1 MDTDGFRKAI
11 HFDLDTATVESTF
24 GKKNTSMAYRKI
36 RKFLESNGFAH
47 SQYSGYMSLRPMSDL
62 EVYRTYDMM
71 KEALPWLAF
80 EGTQYEVFKGKVTN
94 TERPGAG
101 NKGNNSAIS
110 IGDYWWERSVAPYN
124 YNSFFIVNDSGN
136 PSDGAFA
143 AYSLVVCPVFCF

>member
-11 HFDLDTATVESTF
+11 HFDLDTATVEATF

-71 KEALPWLAF
+71 KEALPWLEPCAQKIHVLVVADEF
-80 EGTQYEVFKGKVTN
+80 DLLGFSHEENEDIESPARKTGPVRGKLLKEKSTKAKKASK
-94 TERPGAG
+94 RLDR
-101 NKGNNSAIS
+101 K
-110 IGDYWWERSVAPYN
+110 
-124 YNSFFIVNDSGN
+124 FDSGH
-136 PSDGAFA
+136 DDIER
-143 AYSLVVCPVFCF
+143 

>member
-11 HFDLDTATVESTF
+11 HFDLDTATVEATF

-71 KEALPWLAF
+71 KEALPWLEPCAQKIHVLVVADELDLLGF
-80 EGTQYEVFKGKVTN
+80 SHEENEDIESPARKTGSVRGKLLKEKSTKAK
-94 TERPGAG
+94 EASKRLDR
-101 NKGNNSAIS
+101 K
-110 IGDYWWERSVAPYN
+110 
-124 YNSFFIVNDSGN
+124 FDSGH
-136 PSDGAFA
+136 DDIER
-143 AYSLVVCPVFCF
+143 

>member
-11 HFDLDTATVESTF
+11 HFDLDTATVEATF

-71 KEALPWLAF
+71 KEALPWLEPCA
-80 EGTQYEVFKGKVTN
+80 QKIHV
-94 TERPGAG
+94 
-101 NKGNNSAIS
+101 
-110 IGDYWWERSVAPYN
+110 
-124 YNSFFIVNDSGN
+124 
-136 PSDGAFA
+136 
-143 AYSLVVCPVFCF
+143 LVVADEFDLLGFSHEENEDIESPARKTGSVRGKLLKEKSTKAKEVSKRLDRKFDGGHDDIER

>member
-11 HFDLDTATVESTF
+11 HFDLDTATVEATF

-71 KEALPWLAF
+71 KEALPWLEPCAQKIHVLVVADEF
-80 EGTQYEVFKGKVTN
+80 DLLGFSHEEDEDIESPARKTGPVRGKLLKEKSTK
-94 TERPGAG
+94 EKEASKRL
-101 NKGNNSAIS
+101 
-110 IGDYWWERSVAPYN
+110 
-124 YNSFFIVNDSGN
+124 DSGH
-136 PSDGAFA
+136 DDIER
-143 AYSLVVCPVFCF
+143 

>member
-11 HFDLDTATVESTF
+11 HFDLDTATVEATF

-71 KEALPWLAF
+71 KEALPWLEPCAQKIHVLVVADEF
-80 EGTQYEVFKGKVTN
+80 DLLGFSHEENEDIENPARKSGSSQGELLREKSIN
-94 TERPGAG
+94 TKEAAKRLD
-101 NKGNNSAIS
+101 KKI
-110 IGDYWWERSVAPYN
+110 
-124 YNSFFIVNDSGN
+124 DSGH
-136 PSDGAFA
+136 DDIE
-143 AYSLVVCPVFCF
+143 C

>member
-11 HFDLDTATVESTF
+11 HFDSDTATVEATF

-71 KEALPWLAF
+71 KEALPWLEPCAQKIHVLVVADEF
-80 EGTQYEVFKGKVTN
+80 DLLGFSHEENEDIENPARKSGSSQGELLREKSIN
-94 TERPGAG
+94 TKEAAKRLD
-101 NKGNNSAIS
+101 KKI
-110 IGDYWWERSVAPYN
+110 
-124 YNSFFIVNDSGN
+124 DSGH
-136 PSDGAFA
+136 DDIER
-143 AYSLVVCPVFCF
+143 

>member
-11 HFDLDTATVESTF
+11 HFDLDTATVEATF

-71 KEALPWLAF
+71 KEALPWLEPCAQKIHVLVVADEF
-80 EGTQYEVFKGKVTN
+80 DLLGFSHEENEDIESPARKSGSSQGKLLREKSINAKEVSKRLDK
-94 TERPGAG
+94 
-101 NKGNNSAIS
+101 KI
-110 IGDYWWERSVAPYN
+110 
-124 YNSFFIVNDSGN
+124 DSGH
-136 PSDGAFA
+136 DAIER
-143 AYSLVVCPVFCF
+143 

>member
-62 EVYRTYDMM
+62 DVYRTYDMM
-71 KEALPWLAF
+71 KEALPWLEPCAQKIHVLVVADEF
-80 EGTQYEVFKGKVTN
+80 DLLGFSHEENEDIESPARKTGSVRGKLLKEKSTKAK
-94 TERPGAG
+94 EASKRLDR
-101 NKGNNSAIS
+101 K
-110 IGDYWWERSVAPYN
+110 
-124 YNSFFIVNDSGN
+124 FDSGH
-136 PSDGAFA
+136 DDIER
-143 AYSLVVCPVFCF
+143 

>member
-71 KEALPWLAF
+71 KEALPWLEPCAQKIHVLVVADEF
-80 EGTQYEVFKGKVTN
+80 DLLGFSHEENEDIESPARKTGSVRGKLLKEKSTKAK
-94 TERPGAG
+94 EASKRLDR
-101 NKGNNSAIS
+101 K
-110 IGDYWWERSVAPYN
+110 
-124 YNSFFIVNDSGN
+124 FDSGH
-136 PSDGAFA
+136 DDIER
-143 AYSLVVCPVFCF
+143 

>member
-11 HFDLDTATVESTF
+11 HFDLDTATVEATF

-71 KEALPWLAF
+71 KEALPWLEPCAQKIHVLVVADEF
-80 EGTQYEVFKGKVTN
+80 DLLGFSHGENEDIESPARKTGPVRGKFLKEKSTKAK
-94 TERPGAG
+94 EASKRLDR
-101 NKGNNSAIS
+101 K
-110 IGDYWWERSVAPYN
+110 
-124 YNSFFIVNDSGN
+124 FDSGH
-136 PSDGAFA
+136 DDIER
-143 AYSLVVCPVFCF
+143 

>member
-11 HFDLDTATVESTF
+11 HFDLDKATVEATF

-71 KEALPWLAF
+71 KEALPWLEPCAQKIHVLVVADEF
-80 EGTQYEVFKGKVTN
+80 DLLGFSHEENEDIESPARKTGSVRGKLLKEKSTKAK
-94 TERPGAG
+94 EASKRLDR
-101 NKGNNSAIS
+101 K
-110 IGDYWWERSVAPYN
+110 
-124 YNSFFIVNDSGN
+124 FDSGH
-136 PSDGAFA
+136 DDIER
-143 AYSLVVCPVFCF
+143 

>member
-11 HFDLDTATVESTF
+11 HFDLDTATVEETF

-71 KEALPWLAF
+71 KEALPWLEPCAQKIHVLVVADEF
-80 EGTQYEVFKGKVTN
+80 DLLGFSHEENEDIENPARKSGSSQGELLREKSIN
-94 TERPGAG
+94 TKEAAKRLD
-101 NKGNNSAIS
+101 KKI
-110 IGDYWWERSVAPYN
+110 
-124 YNSFFIVNDSGN
+124 DSGH
-136 PSDGAFA
+136 DDIER
-143 AYSLVVCPVFCF
+143 

>member
-11 HFDLDTATVESTF
+11 HFDLDTATVEATF

-71 KEALPWLAF
+71 KEALPWLEPCAQKIHVLVVADEF
-80 EGTQYEVFKGKVTN
+80 DLLGFSHEENEDIEIPARKTGSVRGKLLKEKSTKAK
-94 TERPGAG
+94 EASKRLDR
-101 NKGNNSAIS
+101 K
-110 IGDYWWERSVAPYN
+110 
-124 YNSFFIVNDSGN
+124 FDSGH
-136 PSDGAFA
+136 DDIER
-143 AYSLVVCPVFCF
+143 

>member
-11 HFDLDTATVESTF
+11 HFDLDTATVEATF

-71 KEALPWLAF
+71 KEALPWLEPCAQKIHVLVVADEF
-80 EGTQYEVFKGKVTN
+80 DLLGFSHEENEDIENPARKSGSSRGELLREKSIN
-94 TERPGAG
+94 TKEAAKRLD
-101 NKGNNSAIS
+101 KKI
-110 IGDYWWERSVAPYN
+110 
-124 YNSFFIVNDSGN
+124 DSGH
-136 PSDGAFA
+136 DDIER
-143 AYSLVVCPVFCF
+143 

>member
-11 HFDLDTATVESTF
+11 HFDLDTATVEATF

-71 KEALPWLAF
+71 KEALPWLEPCAQKIHVLVVADEF
-80 EGTQYEVFKGKVTN
+80 DLLGFSHEENEDIESPARKSGSSQGKLLR
-94 TERPGAG
+94 E
-101 NKGNNSAIS
+101 KS
-110 IGDYWWERSVAPYN
+110 INAKEASKRLDKE
-124 YNSFFIVNDSGN
+124 IDSGH
-136 PSDGAFA
+136 DAIER
-143 AYSLVVCPVFCF
+143 

>member
-11 HFDLDTATVESTF
+11 HFDLDTATVEATF

-71 KEALPWLAF
+71 KEALPWLEPCAQKIHVLVVADEF
-80 EGTQYEVFKGKVTN
+80 DLLGFSHEENEDIENPARKSGSSQGGAPEGEINQYERSG
-94 TERPGAG
+94 EEAG
-101 NKGNNSAIS
+101 QE
-110 IGDYWWERSVAPYN
+110 D
-124 YNSFFIVNDSGN
+124 
-136 PSDGAFA
+136 
-143 AYSLVVCPVFCF
+143 

>member
-11 HFDLDTATVESTF
+11 HFDLDTATVEATF

-71 KEALPWLAF
+71 KEALPWLEPCAQKIHVLVVADEF
-80 EGTQYEVFKGKVTN
+80 DLLGFSHEENEDIENPARKSSSSQGELLREKSIN
-94 TERPGAG
+94 TKEAAKRLD
-101 NKGNNSAIS
+101 KKI
-110 IGDYWWERSVAPYN
+110 
-124 YNSFFIVNDSGN
+124 DSGH
-136 PSDGAFA
+136 DDIER
-143 AYSLVVCPVFCF
+143 

>member
-11 HFDLDTATVESTF
+11 HFDLDTATVEATF

-71 KEALPWLAF
+71 KEALPWLEPCAQKIHVLVVADEF
-80 EGTQYEVFKGKVTN
+80 DLLGFSHEENEDIESPARKTVSVRGKLLKEKSTKAK
-94 TERPGAG
+94 EASKRLDR
-101 NKGNNSAIS
+101 K
-110 IGDYWWERSVAPYN
+110 
-124 YNSFFIVNDSGN
+124 FDSGH
-136 PSDGAFA
+136 DDIER
-143 AYSLVVCPVFCF
+143 

>member
-71 KEALPWLAF
+71 KEALPWLEPCAQKIHVLVVADEF
-80 EGTQYEVFKGKVTN
+80 DLLGFSHEENEDIESPARKTGSVRGKLLKEKSTKAK
-94 TERPGAG
+94 EASKRLDR
-101 NKGNNSAIS
+101 K
-110 IGDYWWERSVAPYN
+110 
-124 YNSFFIVNDSGN
+124 FDSGH
-136 PSDGAFA
+136 DDIERCHT
-143 AYSLVVCPVFCF
+143 L

>member
-11 HFDLDTATVESTF
+11 HFDLDTATVEATF

-71 KEALPWLAF
+71 KEALPWLEPCAQKIHVLVVADEF
-80 EGTQYEVFKGKVTN
+80 DLLGFSREENEDIESPARKTSSVRGKLLKEKSTKAK
-94 TERPGAG
+94 EASKRLDR
-101 NKGNNSAIS
+101 K
-110 IGDYWWERSVAPYN
+110 
-124 YNSFFIVNDSGN
+124 FDSGH
-136 PSDGAFA
+136 DDIER
-143 AYSLVVCPVFCF
+143 

>member
-11 HFDLDTATVESTF
+11 HFDLDTATVEATF

-71 KEALPWLAF
+71 KEALPWLEPCAQKIHVLVVADEF
-80 EGTQYEVFKGKVTN
+80 DLLGFSHEENEDIENPARKSGSSQGELLREKSIN
-94 TERPGAG
+94 TKEAAKRLD
-101 NKGNNSAIS
+101 KKI
-110 IGDYWWERSVAPYN
+110 
-124 YNSFFIVNDSGN
+124 DSGH
-136 PSDGAFA
+136 DDIER
-143 AYSLVVCPVFCF
+143 

>member
-11 HFDLDTATVESTF
+11 HFDLDTATVEATF

-71 KEALPWLAF
+71 KEALPWLEPCAQKIHVLVVADEF
-80 EGTQYEVFKGKVTN
+80 DLLGFSHEENEDIESPARKTGSVRGKLLKEKSTKAK
-94 TERPGAG
+94 EASKRLDR
-101 NKGNNSAIS
+101 K
-110 IGDYWWERSVAPYN
+110 
-124 YNSFFIVNDSGN
+124 FDSGH
-136 PSDGAFA
+136 DDIER
-143 AYSLVVCPVFCF
+143 

>member
-11 HFDLDTATVESTF
+11 HFDLDTATVEATF

-71 KEALPWLAF
+71 KEALPWLEPCAQKIHVLVVADEF
-80 EGTQYEVFKGKVTN
+80 DLLGFSHEEDEDIESPARKTGPVRGKLLK
-94 TERPGAG
+94 E
-101 NKGNNSAIS
+101 KS
-110 IGDYWWERSVAPYN
+110 IKAKEASKRLDRK
-124 YNSFFIVNDSGN
+124 FDSGH
-136 PSDGAFA
+136 DDIER
-143 AYSLVVCPVFCF
+143 

>member
-11 HFDLDTATVESTF
+11 HFDLDTATVEATF

-71 KEALPWLAF
+71 KEALPWLEPCAQKIHVLVVADEF
-80 EGTQYEVFKGKVTN
+80 DLLGFSHEENEDIENPARKSGSSQGELLREKPIN
-94 TERPGAG
+94 TKEAAKRLD
-101 NKGNNSAIS
+101 KKI
-110 IGDYWWERSVAPYN
+110 
-124 YNSFFIVNDSGN
+124 DSGH
-136 PSDGAFA
+136 DDIER
-143 AYSLVVCPVFCF
+143 